1 MAVVS
6 FTNDHHYQKEY
17 IDLPYRLYE
26 NDRQWIPPLKSD
38 QLDHLSTVFTHNNQ
52 NGNQVNN
59 FVFEDGGRVIG
70 RVSAFINGKLTD
82 PLGRPVGCLG
92 QFECVQE
99 YDVAK
104 SLLSSA
110 ITWLKRDDRVKT
122 IWGPLNF
129 DIWHGYRLMT
139 KGFDRQVFAGEPYNK
154 FYYPEFF
161 TRFGFKSVRQWQTIE
176 LNASDILKK
185 VGKTGEDKIK
195 YFEDHGYQFVSF
207 QLKEFQN
214 EMAKM
219 YDIVISTCSDF
230 PGFTPI
236 SRDEF
241 VKLFMPFKQAIHSDL
256 ISFLVDPN
264 GKPVGF
270 TSIFL
275 DIGQAIRSMNGKCS
289 LIAKLKFILNRRK
302 SDRVIFYLCGIL
314 PEERHK
320 KIGAGIALFTWA
332 LKKVETMGFK
342 KIVFALMSEDNKSQ
356 NYVNHYGKEMDREYR
371 LYEYRV

>member
-214 EMAKM
+214 EMA
-219 YDIVISTCSDF
+219 T
-230 PGFTPI
+230 
-236 SRDEF
+236 
-241 VKLFMPFKQAIHSDL
+241 
-256 ISFLVDPN
+256 
-264 GKPVGF
+264 VGF